1 MHPPG
6 VFPFSLYEYAP
17 PWQPFVTS
25 ARVLIG
31 WPPFEA
37 KAHFVR
43 EVRKKSRLESHGR
56 IFLGSLIVQLV
67 AFWLIFDADPTAV
80 RLR

>member
-1 MHPPG
+1 MLLLGNH
-6 VFPFSLYEYAP
+6 SLRGARAP
-17 PWQPFVTS
+17 ICSP
-25 ARVLIG
+25 A
-31 WPPFEA
+31 FEA

-67 AFWLIFDADPTAV
+67 AFWLIFGADPTAV